1 MKEAILTREEIA
13 VMRRLGVIA
22 RKFLRKAAKILKPGL
37 SSRAL
42 EDAFSSHL
50 SRYGVE
56 PAFLGYA
63 SYPASLCVSLNDEV
77 IHGIPSREK
86 IMQEGDLVSV
96 DLGIKTND
104 LFVDCAY
111 TYTVGKGSSTARKLL
126 AVGKEAL
133 RQGINKA
140 RAGNTVGDIGA
151 VVQGVAERNGF
162 SVVRQFVGHGI
173 GRQLHCY
180 PEVPNFG
187 KPGTGPELKEG
198 MAIAIEPMICAGGG
212 GVEVEDD
219 GWTVRTKDRSLSC
232 HFEHTVVVG
241 KRRALIVA

>member
-1 MKEAILTREEIA
+1 MKEVALTREEIA

-22 RKFLRKAAKILKPGL
+22 RKFLRKVAKILKPGL
-37 SSRAL
+37 SSQVL
-42 EDAFSSHL
+42 DDAFGSHL
-50 SRYGVE
+50 SSYGVKA
-56 PAFLGYA
+56 AFLGYA

-77 IHGIPSREK
+77 IHGIPSRER
-86 IMQEGDLVSV
+86 IIRQGDLVSV
-96 DLGIKTND
+96 DLGIKTD
-104 LFVDCAY
+104 GLFVDCAY
-111 TYTVGKGSSTARKLL
+111 TYAVGKRSPTARKLL

-133 RQGINKA
+133 RQGIRRA

-151 VVQGVAERNGF
+151 AVQDVAERNGF

-173 GRQLHCY
+173 GHQLHCY

-187 KPGTGPELKEG
+187 RPGTGPELKEG
-198 MAIAIEPMICAGGG
+198 MAIAIEPMICAGAG
-212 GVEVEDD
+212 GVEVMDD

-241 KRRALIVA
+241 KRSASIVT